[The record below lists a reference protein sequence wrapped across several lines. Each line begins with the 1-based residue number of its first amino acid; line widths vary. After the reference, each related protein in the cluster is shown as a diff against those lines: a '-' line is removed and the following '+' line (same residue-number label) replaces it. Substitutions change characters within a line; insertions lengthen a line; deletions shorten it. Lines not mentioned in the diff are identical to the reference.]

1 MYPASSS
8 PLLIAASVNAPE
20 FIDRL
25 QSQEVKEGDPIK
37 FTIRVTGNARV
48 TWYRE
53 GSLIVSSPDF
63 EISQQGDYHSLYI
76 PEVFYED
83 SGKFSVKA
91 ENSAGQTMCTAE
103 LIVEGEGADCGDWK
117 CVAPPRGVMCVAS
130 L

>member
-1 MYPASSS
+1 M
-8 PLLIAASVNAPE
+8 IAASVNVPE

-25 QSQEVKEGDPIK
+25 QSLEVKEGDPIK

-53 GSLIVSSPDF
+53 GSQIVSSPDF

-103 LIVEGEGADCGDWK
+103 LIVEGENAAG
-117 CVAPPRGVMCVAS
+117 CV
-130 L
+130 